1 MSQLKHDP
9 VVIVS
14 YARTA
19 LGAFQGGLSSL
30 SATELGSAAI
40 KSAVA
45 NSGLK
50 NSDIDEV
57 YMGNVLSAGLKQAP
71 ARQATLGAGLPKS
84 VVATTVNK
92 VCGSGLKT
100 VMMAY
105 DGLHVR
111 PEQIIIAGGMESM
124 SNAPYLLPTARK
136 GMRFGHGQVLD
147 HMTYDG
153 LENAYDG
160 QSMGIFAEATC
171 DKYEFTREA
180 QDAFA
185 LRSLSRAKNATENGD
200 FKGEITPVTV
210 STRKGDVV
218 IDKDE
223 GPLNARPD
231 KIPSLRPVFRKGGTV
246 TAANSS
252 SINDGAAALVL
263 MRASTAAKHGL
274 TPICEILATQSYAH
288 EPEWFTTAPVSAIQ
302 LLLKTL
308 NWSAQDV
315 DLFEINEAFASV
327 TMAAIEDLGLDDEKV
342 NVNGGACAL
351 GHPIGASGARILVT
365 LIHALKVRK
374 KFTGIASLC
383 IGGGEAVALAVRMV

>member
-71 ARQATLGAGLPKS
+71 ARQATLGAGFPKS

-171 DKYEFTREA
+171 DK
-180 QDAFA
+180 
-185 LRSLSRAKNATENGD
+185 
-200 FKGEITPVTV
+200 
-210 STRKGDVV
+210 
-218 IDKDE
+218 
-223 GPLNARPD
+223 
-231 KIPSLRPVFRKGGTV
+231 
-246 TAANSS
+246 
-252 SINDGAAALVL
+252 
-263 MRASTAAKHGL
+263 
-274 TPICEILATQSYAH
+274 
-288 EPEWFTTAPVSAIQ
+288 
-302 LLLKTL
+302 
-308 NWSAQDV
+308 
-315 DLFEINEAFASV
+315 
-327 TMAAIEDLGLDDEKV
+327 
-342 NVNGGACAL
+342 
-351 GHPIGASGARILVT
+351 
-365 LIHALKVRK
+365 
-374 KFTGIASLC
+374 
-383 IGGGEAVALAVRMV
+383 